1 MNSLNDLPLLRGGKF
16 SQIERLVLHLDLARA
31 TQVEF
36 IIRLDRYCRQ
46 QSDSHQ
52 HKQPG

>member
-1 MNSLNDLPLLRGGKF
+1 MNSLNDLLLLRGGEF
-16 SQIERLVLHLDLARA
+16 SQIERLVLHLNLTRA
-31 TQVEF
+31 TQVKF

-52 HKQPG
+52 HEQP